1 MGSSFEEGAPAPSS
15 ANHDLQQPLNVIRL
29 AAGNV
34 RNRIL
39 PLLSGEDARYLEEKL
54 ERIERQVDRAAEL
67 VNARAANRTS

>member
-1 MGSSFEEGAPAPSS
+1 LNCPVEQGASAPSPS
-15 ANHDLQQPLNVIRL
+15 HHDLQQPLNVIRL

-39 PLLSGEDARYLEEKL
+39 PLLSREHASYLEEKL

-67 VNARAANRTS
+67 VNAVPATRAS